1 MLDSLDAVATD
12 PTVPVLPLQ
21 VLGVQDVSVGGKL
34 KQRLL
39 VQWEHQPP
47 SMASLEDAADMSR
60 RFPTAWGQAVGKAGG
75 NVTSCIRTLKKGKKA
90 RRVKAKSG

>member
-1 MLDSLDAVATD
+1 MLDSLDAVSTD
-12 PTVPVLPLQ
+12 PTVPVLPLH

-60 RFPTAWGQAVGKAGG
+60 RFPTAWGQAVGNEGD
-75 NVTSCIRTLKKGKKA
+75 NVTSCIKTLKKGKKA